1 MDVSSNHV
9 TAAHTDNG
17 NPKQL
22 NDMVRHGRKINHALI
37 FSTKEKPMWS
47 IGPLR
52 NFKVWKNPAIQRFR
66 CRMALANVVGASS
79 TSEPSMIPR
88 FLPFFHRRRP
98 TSGSSMVIQ
107 GWKPPR
113 SWMSWAWKNRPLPS
127 IQYGWPGS
135 PDRCSYF
142 EPS

>member
-1 MDVSSNHV
+1 MHHTGRMEVPSNHV
-9 TAAHTDNG
+9 TAAQTDNG

-37 FSTKEKPMWS
+37 FSINEKPIRS
-47 IGPLR
+47 IGPSR
-52 NFKVWKNPAIQRFR
+52 NFKVWKKPAIQRFL

-79 TSEPSMIPR
+79 ISEPSMIPR

-107 GWKPPR
+107 G
-113 SWMSWAWKNRPLPS
+113 
-127 IQYGWPGS
+127 G
-135 PDRCSYF
+135 
-142 EPS
+142 